1 MTILTFESHANY
13 CILYATV
20 NKQRRGFCNEL
31 VAIQLRVAELSKK
44 DPCI

>member
-20 NKQRRGFCNEL
+20 NNTDED
-31 VAIQLRVAELSKK
+31 ATEMK
-44 DPCI
+44 DGD

>member
-20 NKQRRGFCNEL
+20 NNKQAVRQR
-31 VAIQLRVAELSKK
+31 LSLFTRYLERLTQG
-44 DPCI
+44 P